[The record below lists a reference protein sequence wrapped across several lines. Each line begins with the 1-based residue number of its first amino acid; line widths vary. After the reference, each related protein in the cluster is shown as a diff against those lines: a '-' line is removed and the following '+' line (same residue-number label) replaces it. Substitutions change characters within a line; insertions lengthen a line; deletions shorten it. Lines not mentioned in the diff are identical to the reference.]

1 LVQPAILPRSSFS
14 RPSHTKIVATIG
26 PASSDPETLKR
37 LISAGVDVFRLNS
50 AHATPEQCSEKLE
63 QIRTAAEA
71 CNLPVAVLLDLAGPK
86 LRLGQL
92 PNDQVYCPPGG
103 RVRFV
108 PGEIAQGPDE
118 LVSTYP
124 HLLDELSPG
133 DRVLLADGTVSLLVE
148 ESHKTQVICRV
159 VQPGAVR
166 SRQGINLPGVRLR
179 VRALTEDDRRYV
191 DWAAQNSVDFV
202 GLSFVR
208 SAEEIRELKALLQ
221 TRGSLAHV
229 VAKIEKAEALEN
241 LEAIVEAADAVM
253 VARGDLGVE
262 TDIAQLGVVQ
272 KRIVATC
279 RRLGRPVIVATQMLD
294 SMQQQVLPTRAEV
307 ADVANAILDGAD
319 ACMLSGETA
328 IGQHPVEAVEMMHR
342 IALATEAF
350 AASEGRQ
357 AAFENLPTPRSI
369 SEAIISAAARL
380 ARMLEA
386 KLIAA
391 GTSTGRTAFL
401 LSRYRV
407 GIPIVGITDNPVTL
421 RRMCLYWG
429 VIPVLGP
436 RSSDPDSWL
445 GFVVDWGSKAGILG
459 RGDIVVLV
467 WGTGL
472 QTAAQNAILVHQV
485 Q

>member
-1 LVQPAILPRSSFS
+1 MQAAILPRSSFS
-14 RPSHTKIVATIG
+14 RPSHTKIVATVG
-26 PASSDPETLKR
+26 PASSDPEMLKR

-50 AHATPEQCSEKLE
+50 AHATPEQCSEKMG

-71 CNLPVAVLLDLAGPK
+71 CGLPVAVLLDLAGPK

-92 PNDQVYCPPGG
+92 LNDQVYCPLGG
-103 RVRFV
+103 KVRFV
-108 PGEIAQGPDE
+108 PGEVAQAPDE

-133 DRVLLADGTVSLLVE
+133 DRVLLADGTVSLVVE
-148 ESHKTQVICRV
+148 ETHKTQVICRV
-159 VQPGAVR
+159 VQPGVVR

-179 VRALTEDDRRYV
+179 VRALTEEDRVYV
-191 DWAAQNSVDFV
+191 DWAAQNAVDFV

-208 SAEEIRELKALLQ
+208 SAEEIRELKTLMQ

-350 AASEGRQ
+350 ASTEGQQ
-357 AAFENLPTPRSI
+357 AAFESLPTPGSI
-369 SEAIISAAARL
+369 SEATISSAARL
-380 ARMLEA
+380 ARMLKA

-407 GIPIVGITDNPVTL
+407 GVPIVGITDNPVTL